1 MQKNCLKTFGAFKSH
16 FSPALPLEVGLKR
29 SDFHAVLGL

>member
-16 FSPALPLEVGLKR
+16 FFPALLLEVGLKR